1 MDHELQLMIY
11 CEIDAVSIHFI
22 LQFQKKTSRV
32 TRNLE
37 VTKQYINFIHR
48 NKEKLET
55 KSDTRISV
63 PSLRNAEGKPELNQL
78 FYRLRL
84 QI

>member
-1 MDHELQLMIY
+1 MIY

-37 VTKQYINFIHR
+37 VTKQYINFIVGKEHR
-48 NKEKLET
+48 NIEKLAT